1 MASSPPASPSPAH
14 KLQRPL
20 SAIATRPQPRS
31 NSRLSMNS
39 KQGGESRASDED
51 NRTAVRVAVRVRPQL
66 RPEDP
71 GYDLIP
77 QRFQRPMVHVTSN
90 TSLSID
96 SPPGP
101 QALRLRPRLWP
112 RG

>member
-51 NRTAVRVAVRVRPQL
+51 NRTAVRV
-66 RPEDP
+66 
-71 GYDLIP
+71 GMHS
-77 QRFQRPMVHVTSN
+77 RFPF
-90 TSLSID
+90 LS
-96 SPPGP
+96 G
-101 QALRLRPRLWP
+101 AYKCTRLVPDQSAS
-112 RG
+112 